1 VEQADGRWWFKYG
14 PDFKRHAVDRMMAGE
29 SVSALAKELGVGRR
43 FFYLWREAGYGSA
56 GAQPPILLRR
66 RMAKERET
74 TDRDDAQAAP
84 GAKARRLAER
94 CREMKERQE
103 AERHAVERR
112 TNPLKKRV
120 AELEQLVGRQAAE
133 LDFFAAALRSIEES
147 RPRTGDDSGNECT
160 PQSKPRRKAR

>member
-1 VEQADGRWWFKYG
+1 MEQADGRWWFKYG

-29 SVSALAKELGVGRR
+29 SVSALAKDLGVARK

-66 RMAKERET
+66 RMVKERET
-74 TDRDDAQAAP
+74 MDHEDSQAAQ
-84 GAKARRLAER
+84 GAKALRLAKR

-120 AELEQLVGRQAAE
+120 TELEQLVGRQAAE
-133 LDFFAAALRSIEES
+133 LDFFAAALRSIKES